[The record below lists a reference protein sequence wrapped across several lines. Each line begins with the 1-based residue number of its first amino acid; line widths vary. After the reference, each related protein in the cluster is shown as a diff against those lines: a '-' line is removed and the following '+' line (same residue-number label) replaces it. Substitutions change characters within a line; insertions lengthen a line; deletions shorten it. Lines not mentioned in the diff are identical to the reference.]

1 METKKSPGADLN
13 KIRGLFFEIGL
24 IGALCL
30 VIGAFAW
37 SQSEKHIEKIDMR
50 LSDAFTDWAPVLIP
64 EDVTPDPVAQTIS
77 VIADY
82 INVVDNNSNIR
93 VAFDFDEFNE
103 EHVYLPP
110 QITKKEEG
118 VGNDP
123 FLSVEQMPTFQGGDL
138 SKFRSWVMN
147 KLVYPSAAAE
157 NGIDGKVI
165 LTFVI
170 ETDGSLSN
178 IEILSAPDRTL
189 AEEAERV
196 LKLSPQWAPGK
207 QQNTEVRVRFNLPI
221 DFQLN

>member
-1 METKKSPGADLN
+1 METKKSPCADLN

-64 EDVTPDPVAQTIS
+64 EDVTPNPVAQTIS

-110 QITKKEEG
+110 QITKKRG
-118 VGNDP
+118 RSRQRPVPVRRADAHVPGRRPLQVPQLGN
-123 FLSVEQMPTFQGGDL
+123 E
-138 SKFRSWVMN
+138 
-147 KLVYPSAAAE
+147 
-157 NGIDGKVI
+157 
-165 LTFVI
+165 
-170 ETDGSLSN
+170 
-178 IEILSAPDRTL
+178 
-189 AEEAERV
+189 
-196 LKLSPQWAPGK
+196 
-207 QQNTEVRVRFNLPI
+207 
-221 DFQLN
+221 

>member
-37 SQSEKHIEKIDMR
+37 SQNEKHIEKIDMHI
-50 LSDAFTDWAPVLIP
+50 SAGFTELPPIAVP
-64 EDVTPDPVAQTIS
+64 EQPTPDPVAKTFAVQ
-77 VIADY
+77 AEY
-82 INVVDNNSNIR
+82 FNVVDNNANIN
-93 VAFDFDEFNE
+93 VSLNFDEFDE
-103 EHVYLPP
+103 EHIYLPP
-110 QITKKEEG
+110 PINKKEDG

-123 FLSVEQMPTFQGGDL
+123 FLSVEQMPTFEGGDL
-138 SKFRSWVMN
+138 SKFRSWVMS
-147 KLVYPSAAAE
+147 KLVYPSAAAQ

-196 LKLSPQWAPGK
+196 LKLSPGWTPGK
-207 QQNTEVRVRFNLPI
+207 QQNKEVRVRFNLPI